1 MGREAH
7 IKYTMATATQDQREK
22 LDTKLSNL
30 VQEKGLSIDAW
41 NKMRDKRE
49 LVLMQHS
56 ISNTDDTRHSEMVRK
71 A

>member
-1 MGREAH
+1 MGYEAH
-7 IKYTMATATQDQREK
+7 IKYTMATATPDQRDK

-41 NKMRDKRE
+41 NEMRDRRE

-56 ISNTDDTRHSEMVRK
+56 MANTDDTRHSAMGKK